1 MKKKLNINLNSK
13 FKLFI
18 LLAFIF
24 FIIDRFI
31 KYQLIS
37 YFQNSEIKV
46 ITINKYFDIIMV
58 WNKGIS
64 YGLFP
69 QHSDIGQY
77 TIITLSI
84 IVCIW
89 IYRYLIRSDFK
100 YKLMSISLIIPGA
113 FSNIMDRVIY
123 SSVAD
128 FFYLHVG
135 SVGWYVFNLA
145 DIYIV
150 TGVMIL
156 IFTSFYPN
164 IKLSI
169 NK

>member
-1 MKKKLNINLNSK
+1 MKIRSNIKLLSK

-24 FIIDRFI
+24 FLIDRLI
-31 KYQLIS
+31 KFRLIS
-37 YFQNSEIKV
+37 YFQQSETKV
-46 ITINKYFDIIMV
+46 ITINKYFDIVMV

-69 QHSDIGQY
+69 QYSIFGQY
-77 TIITLSI
+77 TIAALSI
-84 IVCIW
+84 AVCFW
-89 IYRYLIRSDFK
+89 IYRYLSRSDFR
-100 YKLMSISLIIPGA
+100 YRFISISFIIPGA
-113 FSNIMDRVIY
+113 FSNILDRIIY

-128 FFYLHVG
+128 FFYFHIG
-135 SVGWYVFNLA
+135 SFGWYVFNLA

-169 NK
+169 K